1 MLIDLFPRAHVR
13 YTCLALLGT
22 QLDGL
27 ARWLAARGFPAE
39 AIRERIRKAPIL
51 EALLLPL
58 GKGDLGQLSREQLLA
73 LAPRPA
79 RDNPYLS
86 ALVRSLAAYLD
97 ELGLLRQTVATPGVR
112 LVSAYLDFLGQVRGY
127 AASTLGYH
135 GYTVRELLAFLR
147 FDDDPAALQTLAA
160 PRIEA
165 FMQSVAAR
173 CGQAGVRQT
182 ATHLR
187 SFLRFLAGRGEVAD
201 GLDACIDTAR
211 VYRDEQLPKALPWET
226 VQAFL
231 ADIDRTTAIGRR
243 DYAMFLLMATYG
255 LRSCEIAALR
265 LDSVAWRAAE
275 LRVPCPKARQHLVL
289 PLTDEVG
296 AALVDYLRNARRPAS
311 CRSPRPAYGARSGG
325 GHSTAPWIFRLPDRT
340 AYATISC
347 TVLSRVTVGDHA
359 KWRHSHGVFA
369 ACVHYTRHNQLAF
382 RDRPERREERQAA
395 GIVPNRLF
403 AAMSWQVPAL
413 SLRALPRHRSEWS
426 RRAHVQARER

>member
-1 MLIDLFPRAHVR
+1 MLIDLFPRTHVR

-97 ELGLLRQTVATPGVR
+97 ELGLLRQTVATPGAR

-182 ATHLR
+182 AAHLR

-275 LRVPCPKARQHLVL
+275 LRVPCPKARQHLLL

-296 AALVDYLRNARRPAS
+296 AALVDYLRNARPPAA
-311 CRSPRPAYGARSGG
+311 CRALFLGTRRRVVPLSPPGVRSAFRRRTQHSAVDIPPAGP
-325 GHSTAPWIFRLPDRT
+325 HCL
-340 AYATISC
+340 
-347 TVLSRVTVGDHA
+347 
-359 KWRHSHGVFA
+359 RHS
-369 ACVHYTRHNQLAF
+369 LALHLL
-382 RDRPERREERQAA
+382 RRNHPLTAIGGLLGHRSLDSTSQYL
-395 GIVPNRLF
+395 RLHTDD
-403 AAMSWQVPAL
+403 
-413 SLRALPRHRSEWS
+413 LRAAALDLPVATE
-426 RRAHVQARER
+426 AGQ